1 MNSNTYLGYMYSYPH
16 KTAYREFSPP
26 VQIAPYLHEMKGRE
40 GGLYFHIP
48 FCKHK
53 CGFCN
58 LFSCTQHGK
67 NLINQYLRTMQCQ
80 TEQLLTLTEGLLF
93 SSFTIGGGTPLVL
106 NEEQIDQLWKIVNM
120 FGVDPVNID
129 VSIETSPEFTDLSL
143 LRHLKNNGVNRL
155 SIGIQSFH
163 DLELKKIGRAINSSL
178 CRQALE
184 NISEVNFPNLNIDL
198 IYGIEGQT
206 IESFNQSIS
215 DALSYEPSELFL
227 YPLYVREGTNVK
239 NRAEDNDYLLMYEFA
254 RDRLTECGFIQ
265 TSMRRFVKEK
275 VCDFEFSC
283 GDELMIS
290 CGCGGRSYIGDL
302 HFSDFYSINPKQVR
316 QIIDNYIQ
324 RTDFTTVSN
333 GYLLNKDEKT
343 RRFIIKNLM
352 YYNGIDKMEFIRRFG
367 VELSF
372 DIFGYLK
379 DEGFIVENSDFIRLT
394 TKGMAY
400 SDYIGQLFI
409 SDEVRNKMK
418 V

>member
-1 MNSNTYLGYMYSYPH
+1 MNSKAYLGYMYSYPH

-26 VQIAPYLHEMKGRE
+26 VQIATYLTEMTGRE

-48 FCKHK
+48 FCTHK

-58 LFSCTQHGK
+58 LFSCTGHGK
-67 NLINQYLRTMQCQ
+67 NLIDQYLCAMQRQ
-80 TEQLLTLTEGLLF
+80 TEQLLTLTKDINF
-93 SSFTIGGGTPLVL
+93 SSLTIGGGTPLVL
-106 NEEQIDQLWKIVNM
+106 NKEQIDKLWEMSTM
-120 FGVDPVNID
+120 FGVDLVNIN
-129 VSIETSPEFTDLSL
+129 VSIETSPEFTDLFL
-143 LRHLKNNGVNRL
+143 LKHLRNIGVDRL

-163 DLELKKIGRAINSSL
+163 DLELKKIGRAVNSSQ

-184 NISEVNFPNLNIDL
+184 NIRSANFPNLNIDL

-206 IESFNQSIS
+206 IESLEQSIS
-215 DALSYEPSELFL
+215 GALYYEPSELFL
-227 YPLYVREGTNVK
+227 YPLYVREGTGLK
-239 NRAEDNDYLLMYEFA
+239 SRADDSDYLQMYEFA
-254 RDRLTECGFIQ
+254 RARLTDCGFIQ
-265 TSMRRFVKEK
+265 TSMRRFVNKK
-275 VCDFEFSC
+275 VCDYEFSC

-302 HFSDFYSINPKQVR
+302 HFSDFYAINPKQIR
-316 QIIDNYIQ
+316 RIIDNYIQ
-324 RTDFTTVSN
+324 RDDYTTVSN
-333 GYLLNKDEKT
+333 GYLLNSEEKM
-343 RRFIIKNLM
+343 RRFVIKNLM
-352 YYNGIDKMEFIRRFG
+352 YYRGIDKNEFLHRFG

-379 DEGFIVENSDFIRLT
+379 DEGYITEDTDFIRLT

-400 SDYIGQLFI
+400 SDYVGQLFI